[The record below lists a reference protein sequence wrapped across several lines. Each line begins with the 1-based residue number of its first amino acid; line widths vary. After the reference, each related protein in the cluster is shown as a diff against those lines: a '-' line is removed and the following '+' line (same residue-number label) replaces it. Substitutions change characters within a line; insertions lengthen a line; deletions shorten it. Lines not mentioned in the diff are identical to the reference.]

1 MVREGYKQ
9 TEVGVIPEDWEISLL
24 GEACAFLDGQR
35 RPVKSSDR
43 AKMQGAYPYYGASG
57 VVDFVDNYLFDGEFI
72 LLGEDGENIL
82 SRNLP
87 LAFQVSG
94 KIWVNNHAHI
104 LEPKADFE
112 IGYLTNFLESLDYRL
127 LNSGTAQPKLN
138 KKTCEK
144 IRVAKPKLVEQKA
157 IAEALSDVDGLIAS
171 LEALIEKKLAL
182 KTAAMQQ
189 LLTGKT
195 RLGGFGAGKGM
206 KQTELGEIPEDWDV
220 VPLGEIGKPVIGLT
234 YKPSDVSDE
243 GTLVLRSSNIQ
254 DGALAYENNVFVK
267 HDVPQ
272 RVITCEED
280 LLICVRNGSRSLIG
294 KCALIDLKAA
304 GSAFGAFMSLFKSDE
319 SKFVYFQFQS
329 RVIKKQIEDTM
340 GATINQI
347 TNKDLNRFCIPF
359 PKNEQERGKI
369 TEILSDLELEAQSL
383 VSRLS
388 KTKALKQGMM
398 QELLTGRTRLV

>member
-1 MVREGYKQ
+1 
-9 TEVGVIPEDWEISLL
+9 
-24 GEACAFLDGQR
+24 
-35 RPVKSSDR
+35 
-43 AKMQGAYPYYGASG
+43 
-57 VVDFVDNYLFDGEFI
+57 
-72 LLGEDGENIL
+72 
-82 SRNLP
+82 
-87 LAFQVSG
+87 
-94 KIWVNNHAHI
+94 
-104 LEPKADFE
+104 
-112 IGYLTNFLESLDYRL
+112 
-127 LNSGTAQPKLN
+127 LN

-294 KCALIDLKAA
+294 KCALIDHKAA